1 MPNLVTLITNLY
13 LRIHQKSSEE
23 SIPSYLAILEELY
36 DVQSSDAFQAI
47 FGNFTTFKVLTF
59 SDELRTFLMHKISN
73 KFQFWPHLIC
83 REATCQGAPWPPI
96 PGTPGAGPWSTSGHE
111 TGDKGPLQLTDRR
124 PWGRRR
130 YNRPSRTGTAG
141 LEDAA
146 WLVGLEV

>member
-73 KFQFWPHLIC
+73 KFQF
-83 REATCQGAPWPPI
+83 
-96 PGTPGAGPWSTSGHE
+96 
-111 TGDKGPLQLTDRR
+111 
-124 PWGRRR
+124 
-130 YNRPSRTGTAG
+130 
-141 LEDAA
+141 
-146 WLVGLEV
+146 